1 MAGPFYNPQ
10 AGMGIEAAGASAV
23 VSPVAPVR
31 TSGADAVTAGLNL
44 ATQGV
49 SLYGQYQRS
58 QGRSG
63 GSNKPDPNL
72 ARFSEEMDKVQ
83 QIRETQGENAARLA
97 ERQVGTNFAGV
108 GIAFDTDFQRVYQ
121 QKTGKSF
128 NLYGKDEEAAYR
140 DAMLQNDSVRN
151 IITASYALLG
161 PQTPFEERVNWSL
174 NQDAVVKAAALTV
187 DIAQAN
193 ATLAWNQK
201 ADGKPSPREA
211 YDTVLDNFTAISL
224 GAFEIA
230 VRNGQTVTAQDIA
243 NSKAQFT
250 QVLSSLSRPPG
261 LTGTDGDAQWEVFTD
276 KTEKVKAMYE
286 ALENATSSK
295 VLQETMIQQ
304 LADAI
309 SKATDIN
316 DVNKAIAIL
325 GAIKGDSLTLEALR
339 GSKFGDLVKALGKV
353 NLDISKDSSS
363 MFAFNLGSTPGLGG
377 PPGSGGTPGPFT
389 IDPKTKA
396 LVSGKTPQEVV
407 DNIRGSANYAKVFDP
422 KSMNNRENHEPFRNM
437 ASTIAAVLHS
447 DKQENFLSPEFI
459 AANITNPKMMATL
472 KAYAANDPDL
482 GARLMG
488 GYSEGLQLEKL
499 RQTLNLQSIEGS
511 DLGKHVKFDES
522 TKTYVLNETGFAKE
536 GGGFTEAMQKDLG
549 AFQATLRDEYNNN
562 LSEAA
567 KDGFKKFYLS
577 SGGRIS
583 SNVGNP
589 VNIIA
594 KSGIRSLG
602 SAVKR
607 REAIAALDKGISDL
621 GLNQGSG
628 QTMDQA
634 PPPPPAIVQPAG
646 ATSGISSVTEGG
658 AGFTTV
664 TKADGTVVKREG
676 LRSWRNNNPGNLE
689 AGDFAT
695 SKGAIGDDGRYAVF
709 KTYEEGREAMQSLLF
724 EGKNYRGKTISE
736 AITRYA
742 PPKENDT
749 ALYIKRVT
757 DALGVSDSTKLSDLS
772 NDQRVTMLDAM
783 QKHEGFKEGTETV
796 VEPSSGPGLDSQGRP
811 FLRPEVG
818 AEVTQGSMLSG
829 LISSLRSA
837 LNLGSDEEAQSVAE
851 KLMQSGVIPRRP
863 EGLSIDEP
871 RRPEGLSVEEPMR
884 LPPTR
889 PTEQGMAEANQL
901 APSEQRIADSR
912 EKVEARR
919 AFNVALNKAA
929 SEENVPTFVEST
941 ITGLSEALGFG
952 VMGEAFI
959 NDIVSKQLPS
969 LNSWRKTTLTEE
981 NLSPDELSVM
991 QKLYKKVG
999 LGKVNYADYG
1009 SDTSIGLKG
1018 KNRNK
1023 SNLFEIMG
1031 YGAEDRTQKT
1041 FGEGTFVKEGKNVFF
1056 VDQYDHNFYTVFNE
1070 GEKLRLIPPEEY
1082 EKSDRSVREDLLT
1095 NYKAYSEDKIT
1106 MFQLMHNVGFLL
1118 GSRDYKGTQKD
1129 SSKNIKIKV
1138 N

>member
-1 MAGPFYNPQ
+1 MAGPFYNPA

-23 VSPVAPVR
+23 ESPVAPV
-31 TSGADAVTAGLNL
+31 TISPADAGAAVLNL
-44 ATQGV
+44 ASQGV
-49 SLYGQYQRS
+49 TMYAQDQRYKNRY
-58 QGRSG
+58 GRSG
-63 GSNKPDPNL
+63 GSSSDPNL

-83 QIRETQGENAARLA
+83 QIRETQGENAARIA
-97 ERQVGTNFAGV
+97 ERQVGTNFAGA
-108 GIAFDTDFQRVYQ
+108 GIAFDQDFQRVYQ
-121 QKTGKSF
+121 QKTGRNF
-128 NLYGKDEEAAYR
+128 NLYGKDDEAAYR
-140 DAMLQNDSVRN
+140 DSMLKSDSVKN
-151 IITASYALLG
+151 NITASYAVFG
-161 PQTPFEERVNWSL
+161 PQTPFEERVNWAF
-174 NQDAVVKAAALTV
+174 NQDALVKNAARTV
-187 DIAQAN
+187 DLAQAE

-201 ADGKPSPREA
+201 VDGKPSPKEA
-211 YDTVLDNFTAISL
+211 YDTILDNFTATSL
-224 GAFEIA
+224 GAFERA
-230 VRNGQTVTAQDIA
+230 VRMGQTVTAQNIA

-250 QVLSSLSRPPG
+250 QVLASLSRPPG
-261 LTGTDGDAQWEVFTD
+261 LTGTDGDAQWKVFTD
-276 KTEKVKAMYE
+276 KTEKIKAMYE

-295 VLQETMIQQ
+295 VFQETMTQE
-304 LADAI
+304 LANAI
-309 SKATDIN
+309 SKATDIS
-316 DVNKAIAIL
+316 DVKKAVAIIGL
-325 GAIKGDSLTLEALR
+325 FKGDSLTLEALR

-353 NLDISKDSSS
+353 DLKLSDSSS
-363 MFAFNLGSTPGLGG
+363 NMFAFNLGSTPGLGG
-377 PPGSGGTPGPFT
+377 PPGSGGTPSTFT

-396 LVSGKTPQEVV
+396 LVSGMTPQEAV
-407 DNIRGSANYAKVFDP
+407 DSVKGSANYAKIFDP

-447 DKQENFLSPEFI
+447 DKRENFLSPEFI
-459 AANITNPKMMATL
+459 GANITNPKMVATL
-472 KAYAANDPDL
+472 RAYAANDPDL

-488 GYSEGLQLEKL
+488 GYREGLKLEKL
-499 RQTLNLQSIEGS
+499 RQTLNLQSIEAS
-511 DLGKHVKFDES
+511 DLGN
-522 TKTYVLNETGFAKE
+522 YVLFDKATNTYKLNEVAFAVDSGE
-536 GGGFTEAMQKDLG
+536 LGNLYTEETSRKLG
-549 AFQATLRDEYNNN
+549 AFNRSIEELYGNN

-567 KDGFKKFYLS
+567 IDGFKKIFAGTS
-577 SGGRIS
+577 RDSQDIIDIGRLRFLT
-583 SNVGNP
+583 N
-589 VNIIA
+589 
-594 KSGIRSLG
+594 
-602 SAVKR
+602 AVKR
-607 REAIAALDKGISDL
+607 RDAIAALDIGISGL
-621 GLNQGSG
+621 NLNQGSG

-646 ATSGISSVTEGG
+646 ATSGISSVNEGG
-658 AGFTTV
+658 DGFTTV

-695 SKGAIGDDGRYAVF
+695 SKGAVGDDGRYAVF
-709 KTYEEGREAMQSLLF
+709 KTYEEGREAMRSLLF

-749 ALYIKRVT
+749 ALYIKRIT
-757 DALGVSDSTKLSDLS
+757 DALGVSDSTKLSDL
-772 NDQRVTMLDAM
+772 NDDQRVTMLDAI

-796 VEPSSGPGLDSQGRP
+796 VEPSSGSGLDSQGRP
-811 FLRPEVG
+811 FLRPEAG
-818 AEVTQGSMLSG
+818 AEITQGNMLG
-829 LISSLRSA
+829 GVISSIRSA

-851 KLMQSGVIPRRP
+851 KLMQSGVIP
-863 EGLSIDEP
+863 
-871 RRPEGLSVEEPMR
+871 
-884 LPPTR
+884 LPPRR

-901 APSEQRIADSR
+901 TPSEQRIADSKK
-912 EKVEARR
+912 KVEARR

-981 NLSPDELSVM
+981 NLDSDELLVM

-1009 SDTSIGLKG
+1009 SDASIGLKG

-1070 GEKLRLIPPEEY
+1070 GERLRLISPEEY

-1129 SSKNIKIKV
+1129 SSKKIKIKV